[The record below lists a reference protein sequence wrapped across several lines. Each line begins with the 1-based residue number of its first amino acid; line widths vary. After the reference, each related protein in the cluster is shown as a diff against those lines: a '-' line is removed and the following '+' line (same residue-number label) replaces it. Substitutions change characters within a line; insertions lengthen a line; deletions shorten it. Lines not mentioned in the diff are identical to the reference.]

1 MLIQI
6 NHLSAGYLNRK
17 NATMTSVIALDR
29 LDIACGQHTLLLG
42 PSGCG
47 KTTLLNILA
56 CLARPITGDV
66 TIDSVRVDLLSEA
79 KRDHFRGQKIGL
91 VMQRLHLIAALTV
104 SDNLLLAQRL
114 AGAAKDHAAYSSN
127 RTNRTNRTNN
137 TNSANSINVMLEKL
151 GIAHKAKSYPREL
164 SQGEAQRVAIARA
177 VLNKPLLVLADEPTS
192 ALDDHH
198 AEAAISLL
206 FEQAEEHGAT
216 LIVAT
221 HDARIKSRFAHIV
234 QLGQRA

>member
-114 AGAAKDHAAYSSN
+114 AGAAKDHAAHSSD
-127 RTNRTNRTNN
+127 RTNS
-137 TNSANSINVMLEKL
+137 TNSTNSINVMLEKL

-221 HDARIKSRFAHIV
+221 HDARIKSRFTHIV
-234 QLGQRA
+234 QLGQSA

>member
-66 TIDSVRVDLLSEA
+66 TIDSIRVDLLSEA

-114 AGAAKDHAAYSSN
+114 AGAAKDHAAFN
-127 RTNRTNRTNN
+127 INKTNSTNN
-137 TNSANSINVMLEKL
+137 TNSINVMLEKL

-206 FEQAEEHGAT
+206 FEQAEEYGAT

-221 HDARIKSRFAHIV
+221 HDARIKSRFTHIV
-234 QLGQRA
+234 QLGQSA

>member
-66 TIDSVRVDLLSEA
+66 TIDSIRVDLLSEA

-114 AGAAKDHAAYSSN
+114 AGAAKDHAAFN
-127 RTNRTNRTNN
+127 INKTNSTNN
-137 TNSANSINVMLEKL
+137 TNSINVMLEKL

-221 HDARIKSRFAHIV
+221 HDARIKSRFTHIV
-234 QLGQRA
+234 QLGQSA

>member
-114 AGAAKDHAAYSSN
+114 AGAAKDHAAYSIN
-127 RTNRTNRTNN
+127 K
-137 TNSANSINVMLEKL
+137 TNSANNKNSINVMLEKL

-221 HDARIKSRFAHIV
+221 HDARIKSRFTHIV
-234 QLGQRA
+234 QLGQSA